1 MQSSSAKLTLTPR
14 SLSQQDQE
22 LLKSA
27 AKKVGT
33 HATIASMAGLGLGV
47 YAAIRLRSMRVAYF
61 KAFRAMEKPV
71 ELRFADGRTGKSLW
85 VDKTRPMADPC
96 AEAIPDISAQL
107 APSKWGDAA
116 TYFFFS
122 VAGLFL
128 GGELGLI
135 TGTASA
141 TRTITKD
148 PAAKERIEKAFKNY
162 RVDVLKR
169 EIKTLEGKSTFEQ
182 MFSTSA

>member
-1 MQSSSAKLTLTPR
+1 MPTAELV
-14 SLSQQDQE
+14 SLDE
-22 LLKSA
+22 DVVEGLW
-27 AKKVGT
+27 T
-33 HATIASMAGLGLGV
+33 NCHA
-47 YAAIRLRSMRVAYF
+47 
-61 KAFRAMEKPV
+61 EP
-71 ELRFADGRTGKSLW
+71 
-85 VDKTRPMADPC
+85 
-96 AEAIPDISAQL
+96 IPDISAQL
-107 APSKWGDAA
+107 APSRWGDAA

-141 TRTITKD
+141 SRTITSD

-169 EIKTLEGKSTFEQ
+169 EIKQLEGKSTFEQ
-182 MFSTSA
+182 MFSSSS

>member
-1 MQSSSAKLTLTPR
+1 MA
-14 SLSQQDQE
+14 E
-22 LLKSA
+22 LVSA
-27 AKKVGT
+27 AWR
-33 HATIASMAGLGLGV
+33 TIVDHPLTR
-47 YAAIRLRSMRVAYF
+47 AA
-61 KAFRAMEKPV
+61 EP
-71 ELRFADGRTGKSLW
+71 
-85 VDKTRPMADPC
+85 
-96 AEAIPDISAQL
+96 IPDISAQL

-141 TRTITKD
+141 SRTITSD

-169 EIKTLEGKSTFEQ
+169 EIKQLEGKSTFEQ
-182 MFSTSA
+182 LFSPSSSS

>member
-1 MQSSSAKLTLTPR
+1 
-14 SLSQQDQE
+14 
-22 LLKSA
+22 
-27 AKKVGT
+27 
-33 HATIASMAGLGLGV
+33 
-47 YAAIRLRSMRVAYF
+47 LR
-61 KAFRAMEKPV
+61 
-71 ELRFADGRTGKSLW
+71 
-85 VDKTRPMADPC
+85 

-141 TRTITKD
+141 TSTITRD
-148 PAAKERIEKAFKNY
+148 PAAKDRIEKAFKNY

-169 EIKTLEGKSTFEQ
+169 EIKALEGKSSFEQ
-182 MFSTSA
+182 MFSSSA

>member
-1 MQSSSAKLTLTPR
+1 
-14 SLSQQDQE
+14 
-22 LLKSA
+22 
-27 AKKVGT
+27 
-33 HATIASMAGLGLGV
+33 MAGLGLGV
-47 YAAIRLRSMRVAYF
+47 FAAVRLRRMRVAYF
-61 KAFRAMEKPV
+61 QAFRAMEKPV
-71 ELRFADGRTGKSLW
+71 ELRFADGRVGKFMVEFVTLP
-85 VDKTRPMADPC
+85 KTDPRI
-96 AEAIPDISAQL
+96 EPIPDISAQL
-107 APSKWGDAA
+107 APSRWGDAA

-122 VAGLFL
+122 IAGLFL

-141 TRTITKD
+141 TRTITSD

-182 MFSTSA
+182 MFSSSS

>member
-1 MQSSSAKLTLTPR
+1 
-14 SLSQQDQE
+14 
-22 LLKSA
+22 LLKTA

-33 HATIASMAGLGLGV
+33 HATVASLAGLGLGV
-47 YAAIRLRSMRVAYF
+47 FAAIRLRSMRVAYF

-71 ELRFADGRTGKSLW
+71 ELKFADGRTGELNGKCSLIRL
-85 VDKTRPMADPC
+85 TDPHT
-96 AEAIPDISAQL
+96 EPIPDISAQL
-107 APSKWGDAA
+107 APSRWGDAA

-141 TRTITKD
+141 SRTITSD

-169 EIKTLEGKSTFEQ
+169 EIKQLEGKSTFEQ
-182 MFSTSA
+182 MFSSSS